1 MGVFPRCRDLSKSLV
16 IRKGR
21 DMSIDID
28 TVRGRIE
35 SWEDKLDK
43 WDGVIRVADTTLVD
57 TEKVLAKADEV
68 LDLAQ
73 VKAEEARELAEE
85 KLELAREVA
94 EENKRHL
101 PKVAI
106 GLAVVGLAVGVLV
119 VLKKRRKAAAEW
131 QVMEQPEETFV
142 APAAQ
147 EVKKQVTVSKDVDQE
162 QEDAA
167 DLADVADVDKDA

>member
-1 MGVFPRCRDLSKSLV
+1 M
-16 IRKGR
+16 
-21 DMSIDID
+21 
-28 TVRGRIE
+28 
-35 SWEDKLDK
+35 
-43 WDGVIRVADTTLVD
+43 D

-68 LDLAQ
+68 LDVAQ
-73 VKAEEARELAEE
+73 AKAEEARELAEA

-101 PKVAI
+101 PKVVI
-106 GLAVVGLAVGVLV
+106 GLAVVGLAVGALV
-119 VLKKRRKAAAEW
+119 VLKKRRKAAAQW
-131 QVMEQPEETFV
+131 QVMEQPEDTFA
-142 APAAQ
+142 APAVQ